1 LTTLLDS
8 IDILPQGEKFV
19 LESSIEHISKIK
31 KRPLAAELDA
41 VVRDP
46 MPGCEESINDVLVAG
61 LIELCRVKPV
71 GLDAVQWLGEW
82 LLNNNPN
89 KPLVIEPDE

>member
-1 LTTLLDS
+1 M
-8 IDILPQGEKFV
+8 
-19 LESSIEHISKIK
+19 LESSNEHISKIK
-31 KRPLAAELDA
+31 KRPLGAELDA

-46 MPGCEESINDVLVAG
+46 MPGCEESINDVLVAA
-61 LIELCRVKPV
+61 LVELCKVKPV
-71 GLDAVQWLGEW
+71 GLDAVRWLGEW